1 MQDTLGL
8 LNKPRGQGFSKDRME
23 IFSKI
28 IKMIKEISVKE
39 DRSAYLCELLPEC
52 SDIDYVSIEKGR
64 ETVKKA
70 IRFVSIPNG
79 ICIAADQN
87 VDDSWFWIRTPEQ
100 YGDYIFS
107 LSRREKELSK
117 MKESAKIGWYNQ
129 QNIKIV

>member
-8 LNKPRGQGFSKDRME
+8 LNKPKGQGFSKDRME
-23 IFSKI
+23 IFSRI

-52 SDIDYVSIEKGR
+52 AVSGSIENGR

-79 ICIAADQN
+79 ICIAVDQD
-87 VDDSWFWIRTPEQ
+87 VDDAWFWIRTPEQ
-100 YGDYIFS
+100 YGDYIQE
-107 LSRREKELSK
+107 LSSQEAELSK

-129 QNIKIV
+129 QNINIV